1 MRIPADAVAAPG
13 HDAADLS
20 GILASAPGARAG
32 LHRLGE
38 GPGSRPGR
46 RGGLHQAGPEDG
58 AAGAAPANLRG
69 GAMHRMRLF
78 PICGGED
85 EPKGD
90 PPEDSQGPTK
100 AEVAELQQ
108 QLQQAEGNRKKLEAM
123 LLDPSYVEF
132 IATRTKGGVK
142 EKPEGKAAENEPD
155 FDAMSTKD
163 LVKFLDGRWEQRVS
177 ELVKG
182 VREESAHDRSVR
194 VINETAGR
202 HADFWEDPETLEQ
215 IAHAH
220 PHLHP

>member
-1 MRIPADAVAAPG
+1 
-13 HDAADLS
+13 
-20 GILASAPGARAG
+20 
-32 LHRLGE
+32 
-38 GPGSRPGR
+38 
-46 RGGLHQAGPEDG
+46 
-58 AAGAAPANLRG
+58 
-69 GAMHRMRLF
+69 MHRMRLF

-142 EKPEGKAAENEPD
+142 EKPEGKAAEDEPD

-202 HADFWEDPETLEQ
+202 HADFWEYRETLEQ
-215 IAHAH
+215 IAQAY
-220 PHLHP
+220 PNLHPEHAYLLAKQLPKPAKAAAAREEVAAAVEPRATPSERPSNANRSTRVPAAANGADAFKKAWKQHVGNKESL